1 LGNRH
6 FVTWVSSQFK
16 PRISPPSQRLY
27 REGEE
32 INDFYFMT
40 KGVAAFIKEQQ

>member
-1 LGNRH
+1 M
-6 FVTWVSSQFK
+6 
-16 PRISPPSQRLY
+16 Y

-40 KGVAAFIKEQQ
+40 KGVAAFIKEQQHCAIIGLIDPNQIL